1 MTQPPYGSDPNRPQD
16 VVRPQPPYPGQTP
29 GYGQQPGY
37 TQPGQGQPPYG
48 QPGYGQQT
56 GYGQQ
61 PGYVQQPYGQQPY
74 GQQPYGYG
82 YGYGY
87 QGSSGGTN
95 SLATAALVCG
105 LGGLVIGI
113 TAPVA
118 IGLGIAALVQIK
130 RRNQEGKGMAIAG
143 LAIGA
148 ILTLAY
154 LALFTVMIILGASS
168 SSDY

>member
-1 MTQPPYGSDPNRPQD
+1 M
-16 VVRPQPPYPGQTP
+16 VRPQPTYPTQQYGQQPTYGQP

-37 TQPGQGQPPYG
+37 P
-48 QPGYGQQT
+48 
-56 GYGQQ
+56 
-61 PGYVQQPYGQQPY
+61 QQPYA
-74 GQQPYGYG
+74 QQPYGYG

-87 QGSSGGTN
+87 QGTSGGTN
-95 SLATAALVCG
+95 GLATAALICG

-130 RRNQEGKGMAIAG
+130 HRNQEGKGMAIAG

-148 ILTLAY
+148 VLTLAY
-154 LALFTVMIILGASS
+154 IAFFTFIIVLGTTSHTDYGAPTPTTVQHDPTPHAAAQAAPRALHTR
-168 SSDY
+168 